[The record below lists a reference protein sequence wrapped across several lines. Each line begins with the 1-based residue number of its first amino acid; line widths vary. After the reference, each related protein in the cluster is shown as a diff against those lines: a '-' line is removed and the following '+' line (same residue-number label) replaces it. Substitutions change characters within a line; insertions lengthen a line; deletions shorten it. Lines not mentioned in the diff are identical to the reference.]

1 MKILGISDNEVKV
14 LYSPQITERFSKI
27 DLILSCGDLPFFYL
41 DYIISMLNKPFYYV
55 HGNHYYGVEPSAARG
70 QQSIWEETNI
80 HRRVIETN
88 GLLIAGIEGSLRYNL
103 GPYQYTQE
111 EMWQHVFH
119 LVPQFMMNKTKSGR
133 YLDIFISH
141 SPPWGIH
148 DKDDLP
154 HQGIKAFR
162 WLIRVFK
169 PRLHLHG
176 HIHLYSQDEP
186 RETRVNKTRVMNVY
200 TYRTIDLIDAKT
212 QDKIQSTDNG

>member
-1 MKILGISDNEVKV
+1 MV
-14 LYSPQITERFSKI
+14 
-27 DLILSCGDLPFFYL
+27 
-41 DYIISMLNKPFYYV
+41 
-55 HGNHYYGVEPSAARG
+55 
-70 QQSIWEETNI
+70 
-80 HRRVIETN
+80 
-88 GLLIAGIEGSLRYNL
+88 
-103 GPYQYTQE
+103 
-111 EMWQHVFH
+111 
-119 LVPQFMMNKTKSGR
+119 NKTKSGR

-200 TYRTIDLIDAKT
+200 TYRTIDLIDAPTK
-212 QDKIQSTDNG
+212 DKSSSADGG